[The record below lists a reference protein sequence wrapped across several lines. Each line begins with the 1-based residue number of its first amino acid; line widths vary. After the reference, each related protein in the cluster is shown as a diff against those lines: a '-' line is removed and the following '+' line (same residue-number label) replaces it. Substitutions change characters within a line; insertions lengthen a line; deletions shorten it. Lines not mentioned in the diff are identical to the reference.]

1 MYLQRRLVSL
11 RALADTLQ
19 ERGLRFIPKG
29 KAGERVFCACK
40 PPAQGIV
47 YMSDGMEQARMIAA
61 AGMARGVDTRAS
73 SELEDFDALVRN
85 EQQRVYRL
93 LLVMLHD
100 EEAADT
106 LTQDCFLRVYE
117 NRGRFRGECSAR
129 TWVMRIAMNLARDY
143 TRSRRS
149 QFWRRLFE
157 WNAEPE
163 QDLEIA
169 DPGPSPERS
178 LAAREQL
185 ASVWSDVES
194 LSGQQRA
201 VFTLRFVDD
210 MSIEQIAEATG
221 LRPGTVKSHLSRALT
236 AIRRRMKERQQP

>member
-1 MYLQRRLVSL
+1 
-11 RALADTLQ
+11 
-19 ERGLRFIPKG
+19 
-29 KAGERVFCACK
+29 
-40 PPAQGIV
+40 
-47 YMSDGMEQARMIAA
+47 MEQASAIAA
-61 AGMARGVDTRAS
+61 DGVARGIDTRAL

-106 LTQDCFLRVYE
+106 LTQDCFIKVFE
-117 NRGRFRGECSAR
+117 HRGRFRGACSVR
-129 TWVMRIAMNLARDY
+129 TWVTRIAMNLARDY
-143 TRSRRS
+143 SRNRRS
-149 QFWRRLFE
+149 QFWRRLLE
-157 WNAEPE
+157 WKAEPE
-163 QDLEIA
+163 AMAEIT
-169 DPGPSPERS
+169 DPGASPERA

-210 MSIEQIAEATG
+210 MSMEQIAEATG
-221 LRPGTVKSHLSRALT
+221 LRPGTVKSHLSRALA
-236 AIRRRMKERQQP
+236 AIRRRTKERQQP

>member
-1 MYLQRRLVSL
+1 
-11 RALADTLQ
+11 
-19 ERGLRFIPKG
+19 
-29 KAGERVFCACK
+29 
-40 PPAQGIV
+40 
-47 YMSDGMEQARMIAA
+47 MSDGMEQATVIAA
-61 AGMARGVDTRAS
+61 AGAARGIGTRAS

-106 LTQDCFLRVYE
+106 LTQDCFMKVFE
-117 NRGRFRGECSAR
+117 NHGRFRGECSVR

-143 TRSRRS
+143 SRNRRS
-149 QFWRRLFE
+149 QFWRRLFA

-163 QDLEIA
+163 AMGEVA
-169 DPGPSPERS
+169 DPGASPERT

-210 MSIEQIAEATG
+210 MSIEQITEATG
-221 LRPGTVKSHLSRALT
+221 LRPGTVKSHLSRALA
-236 AIRRRMKERQQP
+236 AIRRRTKERQQP